1 MAGKVE
7 VSDRLRDAL
16 RKAESVCVL
25 TGAGVSA
32 ESGVPTFRGDD
43 GLWKKFRPEEL
54 ANFASFM
61 KNPDLVWEWYH
72 YRRKLIHEVLPNAGH
87 VALAA
92 MQDIVPDFTL
102 VTQNVDNLH
111 SRAGSRNVVE
121 LHGNIMRNYCIEC
134 GLFAMESEQH
144 TSDRVPRC
152 EHCGGLLRPDV
163 VWFGELLPQGAFQKA
178 VEAAQRCDLFLLVG
192 TSGIV
197 YPAASIPGIAREIGA
212 FVVEINPERTDLSP
226 GMSETLL
233 GPSGAILPGLYSI
246 MKEYHDHQQD

>member
-1 MAGKVE
+1 MAVKLE
-7 VSDRLRDAL
+7 VSDRLGTIL
-16 RKAESVCVL
+16 RKTESVCVL

-54 ANFASFM
+54 ANFGSFM
-61 KNPDLVWEWYH
+61 KNPDLVWEWYL
-72 YRRKLIHEVLPNAGH
+72 YRRRLINEVRPNAGH
-87 VALAA
+87 SALAQ
-92 MQDIVPDFTL
+92 MQDIVQDFTL

-111 SRAGSRNVVE
+111 ARAGSRNVVE
-121 LHGNIMRNYCIEC
+121 LHGNIMRSYCLEC
-134 GLFAMESEQH
+134 GLFAGEGTQKPLIG
-144 TSDRVPRC
+144 VPRC
-152 EHCGGLLRPDV
+152 EHCGGMLRPDV

-197 YPAASIPGIAREIGA
+197 YPAASIPGIAREAGA
-212 FVVEINPERTDLSP
+212 FVVEINPEYTDLSP

-233 GPSGAILPGLYSI
+233 GPSGAILPDLLSI
-246 MKEYHDHQQD
+246 MKEYHDHQQN